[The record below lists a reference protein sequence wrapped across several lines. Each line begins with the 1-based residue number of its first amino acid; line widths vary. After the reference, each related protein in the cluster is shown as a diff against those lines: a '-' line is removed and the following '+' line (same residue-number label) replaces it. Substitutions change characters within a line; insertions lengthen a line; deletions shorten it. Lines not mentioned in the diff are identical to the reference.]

1 MVDLHPVVRFEFGT
15 RHGWHIGRTESWRLL
30 PGEEEAWPDQWL
42 RYAEAA
48 GIGLA
53 DLVFRND
60 TERTAFVQAVWL

>member
-1 MVDLHPVVRFEFGT
+1 MCG
-15 RHGWHIGRTESWRLL
+15 LL

-53 DLVFRND
+53 DLVFRSD
-60 TERTAFVQAVWL
+60 AERAAFVQAVWL